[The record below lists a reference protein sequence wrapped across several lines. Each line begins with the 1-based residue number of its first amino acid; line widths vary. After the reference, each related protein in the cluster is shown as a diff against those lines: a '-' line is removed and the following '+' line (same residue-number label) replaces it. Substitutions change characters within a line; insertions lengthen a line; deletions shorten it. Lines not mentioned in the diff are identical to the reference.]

1 MRYLTINF
9 CGLTDS
15 ELEALADGF
24 GYSLRKIDL
33 SNNCLGHDAGKVLG
47 VVIKKHGGQK
57 DKVLWTNNL
66 RNNTQKPLRVDGLV
80 EMNLGNNNI

>member
-1 MRYLTINF
+1 MRYLTINS

-47 VVIKKHGGQK
+47 VVIKKHGG
-57 DKVLWTNNL
+57 
-66 RNNTQKPLRVDGLV
+66 
-80 EMNLGNNNI
+80 